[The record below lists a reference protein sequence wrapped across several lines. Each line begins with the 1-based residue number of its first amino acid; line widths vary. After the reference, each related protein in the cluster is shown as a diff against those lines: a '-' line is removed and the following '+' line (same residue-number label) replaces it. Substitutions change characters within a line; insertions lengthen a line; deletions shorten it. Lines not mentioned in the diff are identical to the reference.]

1 MSTGHMPN
9 PPDQPTSQ
17 AQDADV
23 QGQTTPTTQPHTEGD
38 TAGAAAPAQQQPTPT
53 SQPESPAAPDSG
65 GGPVA
70 DASASASAE
79 AQPDTQIEPVVPLNE
94 EIAGIIEDRLGTIA
108 QQLVYHSQLLMGV
121 SGIGTDPV
129 TARDGAFYIAQSLR
143 EQSLAPGVHALVNLG
158 DAQIAQVNDRTF
170 PFKFNAQVAG
180 LLEGIIVDTV
190 SKAYS
195 DNPSRRKDAT
205 RLLNAIFHAANDQLQ
220 RELKVIPMMGQA
232 PAMGGDYRALNEGA
246 SRDLSQAGTQAHQAG
261 EIQG

>member
-23 QGQTTPTTQPHTEGD
+23 QGQTTPTTQSQTTGD
-38 TAGAAAPAQQQPTPT
+38 TARPPAPAQAQTPPAT
-53 SQPESPAAPDSG
+53 PETTVAQAQAQAPGATAAE
-65 GGPVA
+65 A
-70 DASASASAE
+70 TAE
-79 AQPDTQIEPVVPLNE
+79 AQSDAQIEPVVTLNE
-94 EIAGIIEDRLGTIA
+94 EVAGIIEDRLGTIA
-108 QQLVYHSQLLMGV
+108 QQLVYHTQMLFGV

-143 EQSLAPGVHALVNLG
+143 EQSLAAGVHALVNLG

-246 SRDLSQAGTQAHQAG
+246 SRDLSQAGSQAHQAG

>member
-23 QGQTTPTTQPHTEGD
+23 QGQTTPTTQPHTTGD
-38 TAGAAAPAQQQPTPT
+38 TASPTAPAQAQTT
-53 SQPESPAAPDSG
+53 PAAPEATG
-65 GGPVA
+65 AQAPGA
-70 DASASASAE
+70 TTAE
-79 AQPDTQIEPVVPLNE
+79 AQPDAQIEPVVPLNE
-94 EIAGIIEDRLGTIA
+94 EVAGIIEDRLGTIA
-108 QQLVYHSQLLMGV
+108 QQLVYHTQMLFGV

-143 EQSLAPGVHALVNLG
+143 EQSLAAGVHALVNLG

-246 SRDLSQAGTQAHQAG
+246 SRDLSQAGTQTHQAG